1 MAVYK
6 LWPKSPPLLP
16 YAGFCSPRMRG
27 TLSRREGTT
36 AGKETR
42 LLVVKHSPWWHWHPA
57 DFYDHRHLV
66 LSQGG
71 WVYTQVALGQ
81 HWIRDPVVRVY
92 SQIQSYIPSTE
103 AQLMLSTLTQP
114 SQGLL
119 RHCYAIVYSNCPF
132 SGLLIKIQGWP
143 PGHSRFVSI
152 TEIQAQHLVPYL

>member
-1 MAVYK
+1 MLAFA
-6 LWPKSPPLLP
+6 LP
-16 YAGFCSPRMRG
+16 EWGAPF
-27 TLSRREGTT
+27 LE
-36 AGKETR
+36 GKEPQLVRKLGSWLSNTLPDDTGI
-42 LLVVKHSPWWHWHPA
+42 LLTFMITDTKC
-57 DFYDHRHLV
+57 
-66 LSQGG
+66 
-71 WVYTQVALGQ
+71 WVREDGSNITQVALGQ

-119 RHCYAIVYSNCPF
+119 RHCYVIVYSNCPF